1 MAQVAGV
8 CIFCGG
14 RPLTKEHVLSDWLKL
29 FIRTEMAN
37 YNSREASIGAD
48 GVKTSSR
55 IRSGHPSSRRVR
67 CVCECCN
74 TGWMKGIV
82 DASKPL
88 VLRLIQGDSFRL
100 TAEDQEL
107 LSAWITTAV
116 IVSEF
121 EDRDLVTI
129 PDIDRQWLWKKRTAP
144 PSWKIWL
151 GDYERCKWTPQWI
164 HNRFS
169 VTGRDEPAPPKGAEG
184 PMNTQTTTYVAGRL
198 YVHVLSSAVSGG
210 ALDWRFRDHHDRHV
224 LRQIWPATG
233 YSLLWPPP
241 TMNDRDADRIAGALM
256 QFSLSFL
263 GLPRVEQLV
272 PDL

>member
-8 CIFCGG
+8 CVFCGG
-14 RPLTKEHVLSDWLKL
+14 KWLTKEHVLSDWLGS

-37 YNSREASIGAD
+37 HRSREASIGAD
-48 GVKTSSR
+48 GVKTSTR

-67 CVCECCN
+67 CVCERCN
-74 TGWMKGIV
+74 AGWMNGIV
-82 DASKPL
+82 DDSRSL
-88 VLRLIQGDSFRL
+88 VLRLIQGNSFRL

-129 PDIDRQWLWKKRTAP
+129 PDGDRQWLWKKRTAP
-144 PSWKIWL
+144 PDWKIWL
-151 GDYERCKWTPQWI
+151 GDYERSKWVPQWI

-169 VTGRDEPAPPKGAEG
+169 VTGRDEPTPERGAEG

-198 YVHVLSSAVSGG
+198 YVHVL
-210 ALDWRFRDHHDRHV
+210 
-224 LRQIWPATG
+224 
-233 YSLLWPPP
+233 
-241 TMNDRDADRIAGALM
+241 
-256 QFSLSFL
+256 
-263 GLPRVEQLV
+263 RV
-272 PDL
+272 